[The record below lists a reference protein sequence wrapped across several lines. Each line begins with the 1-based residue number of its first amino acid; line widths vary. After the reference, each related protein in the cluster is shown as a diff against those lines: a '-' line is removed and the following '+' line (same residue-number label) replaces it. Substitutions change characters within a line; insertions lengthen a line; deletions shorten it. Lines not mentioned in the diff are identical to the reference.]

1 MKASCF
7 CLAGVVVSRAA
18 AIGMPGDFAHLVHGE
33 ALRSAGGKADGHVG
47 GGVVAKGK
55 GGPVRQVAH
64 AHSAL
69 GQGLALGAV
78 GGAGIIIKYLY
89 TVFFIVAPLPVQGES
104 VSVHSWD
111 LGADISGHSPDMCH
125 ANETPQTWHARRGC
139 KKK

>member
-7 CLAGVVVSRAA
+7 CLAGVVVCRAA

-64 AHSAL
+64 PHSAL

-78 GGAGIIIKYLY
+78 GGAGIII
-89 TVFFIVAPLPVQGES
+89 
-104 VSVHSWD
+104 
-111 LGADISGHSPDMCH
+111 
-125 ANETPQTWHARRGC
+125 
-139 KKK
+139 